1 MKRTTIGLLAALGFA
16 GAAFAESAD
25 VSRMEWQSYEQ
36 IASGEAL
43 PEGESAY
50 GYSMSDPYTDGTII
64 VQEEYL
70 LLPSDTVVLIPLE
83 DEESVSHFPG

>member
-1 MKRTTIGLLAALGFA
+1 MKRITALCAALGFA
-16 GAAFAESAD
+16 GAAFAG
-25 VSRMEWQSYEQ
+25 SYDQ
-36 IASGEAL
+36 VASGEAL

-70 LLPSDTVVLIPLE
+70 LLPSDTLVLIPLE
-83 DEESVSHFPG
+83 DDESAAHVPG